1 MRTNHVS
8 SNDEQRI
15 SGNRISSFNR
25 TVHTSFHLV
34 FLKLDILFMYFSC
47 HNYSRKHHW
56 WTILSPFN
64 VIFFYISCFWFD
76 ASGIFMGKKR
86 IDNHKVGNTVLL
98 RKIRRV
104 LVMSKRSIECWIGR
118 EIDYEEYIL
127 EAIHSWFFFFFLIL
141 KYIDNFIFVYIL
153 LLYSRWHLYR

>member
-1 MRTNHVS
+1 MFELWKHYVRTNHVS

-104 LVMSKRSIECWIGR
+104 LVMSEINRMLNRPWNRLRRIYTRSNSF
-118 EIDYEEYIL
+118 L
-127 EAIHSWFFFFFLIL
+127 VFFFFF
-141 KYIDNFIFVYIL
+141 D
-153 LLYSRWHLYR
+153 S